1 MNINLNP
8 IPINNLIEM
17 LTITKYLDNV
27 GKPLAS
33 IIRQSKPTIL
43 EQAYQSVC
51 INRNAES

>member
-8 IPINNLIEM
+8 ILINNLIEM